1 MLTENQELFSLI
13 LVTHNV
19 VNALLQL
26 LIIFL
31 FETVINVKYK
41 QMAFETTNV
50 KQVVVHFTTKY
61 TVARCLL
68 YSSGLKCVSGKDM
81 KLVTFASTENKFR
94 LTSCTNKWT
103 SPILNVLT
111 TSKS

>member
-1 MLTENQELFSLI
+1 MLTENQDLFSFI
-13 LVTHNV
+13 LVTHNII
-19 VNALLQL
+19 NALLQL
-26 LIIFL
+26 FIIFL
-31 FETVINVKYK
+31 FKTVINVKYK
-41 QMAFETTNV
+41 QMAFKTTNV
-50 KQVVVHFTTKY
+50 KQVIVHFTTKY
-61 TVARCLL
+61 TMARSLL
-68 YSSGLKCVSGKDM
+68 HSSGLKSVSSKDM